1 MAPCPVTAGSLA
13 DLTRRGFSMRIR
25 AHARRPIAN
34 NSIDALISVNS
45 MHLCELQAASGTQAT
60 GTG

>member
-1 MAPCPVTAGSLA
+1 MAP
-13 DLTRRGFSMRIR
+13 TRQSHPPTYRMGE
-25 AHARRPIAN
+25 RRSEHGEVFRN
-34 NSIDALISVNS
+34 LHDALISVNS